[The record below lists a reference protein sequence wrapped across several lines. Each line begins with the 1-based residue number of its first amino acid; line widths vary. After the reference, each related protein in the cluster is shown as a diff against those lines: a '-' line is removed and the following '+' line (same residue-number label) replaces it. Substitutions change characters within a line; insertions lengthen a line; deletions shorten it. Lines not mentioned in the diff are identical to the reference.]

1 MAQPNFVKV
10 SFPLEVP
17 FPFEVPFFNKGMDK
31 FVMKH
36 LIRRF
41 VNQFG
46 MTYTSHILDQLKIL
60 GFQQATDAAI
70 SLGIDDLLTTPSKA
84 WLIQDAQ
91 QQGFAS
97 ERHHDYGNV
106 HAVEKLRQLIE
117 IWHATSEYLRR
128 EMNPNFRMTDPLN
141 PVHMMAFSGARG
153 STSQVHQLVGM
164 RGLMSDPQGKIV
176 DLPIQGNFREGLS
189 LTEYI
194 ISCYGAR
201 KGVVDTSIRTADA
214 GYLTRRLVEVVQHLV
229 VRKVDCGTI
238 QGLFVNLTQ
247 DRETIKN
254 KFVLQTLIGRV
265 LADDVYINGRCI
277 AARNQDIGIKLANQ
291 LYYFQIQPIY
301 IRTPF
306 TCKSISCICQLCYGR
321 NTTHSNLIELG
332 EAVGIIAGQSIGEP
346 GTQLT
351 LRTFHTGGVFTGD
364 IAEHVRA
371 PFTGKIEFNQNL
383 VYPTR
388 TRHGHPAYICHNSL
402 DVTID
407 NQYEVQNLT
416 IPPKSLLF
424 IQNNQLVES
433 EQVIAEVRAKR
444 FPFKEKVEKH
454 IYSGLTGEMHRS
466 IPMSNLI
473 LKTTHLWVL
482 SGGIY
487 ESVVVPFSSS
497 HSSSH
502 KDQDQVDIPELL
514 DKHKSL
520 SNYSV
525 DQVKYESVDSNCFEK
540 GQKNI
545 WNYSETDRAIPNKHQ
560 GSIYFTILSQNTN
573 TRVKKQ
579 KKELIV
585 PLWCDKQWGKRRIP
599 CPDLI
604 LRMPREGI
612 LYKNNIF
619 AFLNNP
625 HSEMIKYSNIIGG
638 YSIGKK
644 WNSLENKLDGGP
656 RSKKK
661 EIYASLISV
670 RTKKRKKKIIINMI
684 QISLLKYPFFNM
696 AKRENRA
703 SSQFL
708 FHNKL
713 DHTNSFFS
721 NDQSQLLNK
730 GTIRSLFNENKKD
743 ESFLILSPS
752 DFLRIV
758 LFNDLKCLNTV
769 KKSDANTK
777 RIALSGFLGHLHSIA
792 NRFSYSHFI
801 TYKKV
806 LLNERSISNNDS
818 NTFQVAKYYFMD
830 EKRGISKFY
839 SYRNILFNFFNLYF
853 SLSNFFEKT
862 FPVVSLGQF
871 LCESIRI
878 SEDKQIQRSGQIV
891 VVHEESFVIRS
902 AKPYLGTRG
911 ATLNSFYGKILY
923 EGDRLI
929 TILYERLKSDDIIQ
943 GLPKVEQLSEARS
956 NTSISKNRKKNFQ
969 KLNIHLAIFFGNF
982 WGSFNSVRITMEH
995 SQNHLVNEIQKV
1007 YRSQGVKISDKHI
1020 EIIVRQITSKVL
1032 VVDVEKSENK
1042 NLENGL
1048 GSVFLPGELVGLS
1061 RVQRMDRALEKRIN
1075 YRTILLGMTNA
1086 SLNTQSFLSEASFQE
1101 TARVLAKSALQGRI
1115 DWLKGLK
1122 ENVILG
1128 GMIPVGT
1135 GFNRLGKRSKM
1146 DSKTRNKNFF
1156 INKMKD
1162 FFFDHEYKVSVL
1174 SVKQKRKKVIKKLVK
1189 RKKKKS
1195 NKKEKIKTSSQKVIL
1210 YK

>member
-1 MAQPNFVKV
+1 MLISAPQPKMGRFYFIQNGDILFYSKWRY
-10 SFPLEVP
+10 FILMTQPKFKVP

-70 SLGIDDLLTTPSKA
+70 SLGIDDLLTTPAKL
-84 WLIQDAQ
+84 WLIQDVQ

-97 ERHHDYGNV
+97 ERQHDYGNV

-117 IWHATSEYLRR
+117 IWHATSEYLKR
-128 EMNPNFRMTDPLN
+128 EMNPNFKMTDPLN
-141 PVHMMAFSGARG
+141 PVHMMSFSGARG
-153 STSQVHQLVGM
+153 SLSQVHQLVGM
-164 RGLMSDPQGKIV
+164 RGLISDPQGKIV
-176 DLPIQGNFREGLS
+176 DLPIQGNLCEGLS

-238 QGLFVNLTQ
+238 QGLFVNLIQ
-247 DRETIKN
+247 DQETIKN
-254 KFVLQTLIGRV
+254 QFVLQTLIGRV

-277 AARNQDIGIKLANQ
+277 ATRNEDIGMKLANQ

-306 TCKSISCICQLCYGR
+306 TCKSISWICQLCYGR
-321 NTTHSNLIELG
+321 NTIHSNLIELG

-364 IAEHVRA
+364 IAEHIRA
-371 PFTGKIEFNQNL
+371 PFTGKMEFNENL
-383 VYPTR
+383 VSPTR

-407 NQYEVQNLT
+407 NQYEVKNLT
-416 IPPKSLLF
+416 IPPESLLF

-433 EQVIAEVRAKR
+433 EQVIAEIRAKKP
-444 FPFKEKVEKH
+444 PFKEKVKKY
-454 IYSGLTGEMHRS
+454 IYSGLTGEIHWN
-466 IPMSNLI
+466 IPIQSHLI
-473 LKTTHLWVL
+473 DKTTHLWVL

-487 ESVVVPFSSS
+487 ESAF
-497 HSSSH
+497 H

-514 DKHKSL
+514 LYKHKSL

-525 DQVKYESVDSNCFEK
+525 DQVKHESVDSNCFEK
-540 GQKNI
+540 GKKI
-545 WNYSETDRAIPNKHQ
+545 LNYLETDRTIPNKHQ
-560 GSIYFTILSQNTN
+560 DSIDCTILFENTN
-573 TRVKKQ
+573 NMRVKN
-579 KKELIV
+579 ELIV
-585 PLWCDKQWGKRRIP
+585 PLWCDKQWVKRRIP
-599 CPDLI
+599 CPYLI
-604 LRMPREGI
+604 LRIPREGI
-612 LYKNNIF
+612 LYKNDNIF
-619 AFLNNP
+619 AFFNDRFSMEKERNF
-625 HSEMIKYSNIIGG
+625 
-638 YSIGKK
+638 
-644 WNSLENKLDGGP
+644 LENQLDGKP
-656 RSKKK
+656 RLKVKKA
-661 EIYASLISV
+661 YASLISV
-670 RTKKRKKKIIINMI
+670 RTNTIIINMI

-696 AKRENRA
+696 A
-703 SSQFL
+703 SSPFL

-713 DHTNSFFS
+713 GHTNSFFS
-721 NDQSQLLNK
+721 NDQSQLLSK
-730 GTIRSLFNENKKD
+730 GTIRSVPNKNKK
-743 ESFLILSPS
+743 EKSFLILSPS
-752 DFLRIV
+752 DFLQIV

-769 KKSDANTK
+769 KKSDANK
-777 RIALSGFLGHLHSIA
+777 KIPLSGLLGHLHSIA
-792 NRFSYSHFI
+792 NRFPDSHLM

-806 LLNERSISNNDS
+806 LLNEHSISNYDS
-818 NTFQVAKYYFMD
+818 NTFQGAKCYFMD
-830 EKRGISKFY
+830 EKRGIYKFD
-839 SYRNILFNFFNLYF
+839 SCKNIIFNFFNLNLYF

-871 LCESIRI
+871 FCESIWI
-878 SEDKQIQRSGQIV
+878 SEDKQLQGSGQIV
-891 VVHEESFVIRS
+891 VVREESFIIRLS
-902 AKPYLGTRG
+902 KPYLGTRG
-911 ATLNSFYGKILY
+911 ATHNSYYGRILY
-923 EGDRLI
+923 EGDTLI
-929 TILYERLKSDDIIQ
+929 TMSYERLKSDDIIQ

-956 NTSISKNRKKNFQ
+956 NTLISKNRKKKF
-969 KLNIHLAIFFGNF
+969 KELNRHLAIFFGNF
-982 WGSFNSVRITMEH
+982 WGSFTSVRITMED
-995 SQNHLVNEIQKV
+995 SQNQLVNEIQKI
-1007 YRSQGVKISDKHI
+1007 YRSQGVQISDKHI

-1032 VVDVEKSENK
+1032 VVDVEKSENQ
-1042 NLENGL
+1042 NFENGL
-1048 GSVFLPGELVGLS
+1048 DSVFLPGELIGLS

-1128 GMIPVGT
+1128 RMIPVGT
-1135 GFNRLGKRSKM
+1135 GFNSLEKRSKM
-1146 DSKTRNKNFF
+1146 DPRMRNKSIF
-1156 INKMKD
+1156 INKVID
-1162 FFFDHEYKVSVL
+1162 FFFDYEYKVL
-1174 SVKQKRKKVIKKLVK
+1174 SQKQKKKVKKKLVK
-1189 RKKKKS
+1189 IKKKKS
-1195 NKKEKIKTSSQKVIL
+1195 KRAVKKSFLYNK
-1210 YK
+1210 

>member
-1 MAQPNFVKV
+1 MTQNFVK
-10 SFPLEVP
+10 FIHP
-17 FPFEVPFFNKGMDK
+17 FPFEVPFFNKGIDK

-141 PVHMMAFSGARG
+141 PVHMMSFSGARG

-238 QGLFVNLTQ
+238 QGLFVNLIQ

-265 LADDVYINGRCI
+265 LADDVYIHGRCI
-277 AARNQDIGIKLANQ
+277 ATRNEDIGITLANQ
-291 LYYFQIQPIY
+291 FYYFQIQPIY

-306 TCKSISCICQLCYGR
+306 TCKSISWICQLCYGR

-371 PFTGKIEFNQNL
+371 PFTGKIEFNENL

-416 IPPKSLLF
+416 IPPESLLF

-444 FPFKEKVEKH
+444 SPFKEKVKKH
-454 IYSGLTGEMHRS
+454 IYSDLTGEMHRS
-466 IPMSNLI
+466 IPMSNFI
-473 LKTTHLWVL
+473 LETTHLWVL

-487 ESVVVPFSSS
+487 ESVVVPFSS
-497 HSSSH
+497 
-502 KDQDQVDIPELL
+502 DQDQVDIPELLL

-525 DQVKYESVDSNCFEK
+525 DQVKHESVDSNCFEK
-540 GQKNI
+540 GKKI
-545 WNYSETDRAIPNKHQ
+545 LNYFETDRTIPNEHKD
-560 GSIYFTILSQNTN
+560 SIYSTILFENTN
-573 TRVKKQ
+573 MRVKKEKKSV
-579 KKELIV
+579 KKEKKSVKKEKKKLIV
-585 PLWCDKQWGKRRIP
+585 PLKKLIIPLWCDKQWGKRRIP

-604 LRMPREGI
+604 CRIPRGQGI
-612 LYKNNIF
+612 LLNKKHIF
-619 AFLNNP
+619 AFLNDP
-625 HSEMIKYSNIIGG
+625 RSKTIKYGNILGG
-638 YSIGKK
+638 YSIEKK
-644 WNSLENKLDGGP
+644 RNSLENQLDGGP
-656 RSKKK
+656 RFKIKKT
-661 EIYASLISV
+661 YASLISV
-670 RTKKRKKKIIINMI
+670 GTNEIIINMI

-696 AKRENRA
+696 AKRENIA
-703 SSQFL
+703 SSPFL

-713 DHTNSFFS
+713 GHTNSFFL
-721 NDQSQLLNK
+721 NDQSKLLSK
-730 GTIRSLFNENKKD
+730 GTIRSLPNENKKD
-743 ESFLILSPS
+743 ESFIILSPS
-752 DFLRIV
+752 DFLQIV
-758 LFNDLKCLNTV
+758 LFHDLKCLNTV
-769 KKSDANTK
+769 KKLDANRK
-777 RIALSGFLGHLHSIA
+777 IMELSGLLGHLHSIA
-792 NRFSYSHFI
+792 NRFPYSHFM

-806 LLNERSISNNDS
+806 LLTERSISNNDS
-818 NTFQVAKYYFMD
+818 NNFHLAKCYFMD
-830 EKRGISKFY
+830 EKRGIYQFDSC
-839 SYRNILFNFFNLYF
+839 RNIIFNFFNLNLYF
-853 SLSNFFEKT
+853 CLSNFFEKT

-871 LCESIRI
+871 FSESIWI
-878 SEDKQIQRSGQIV
+878 SEDKQLQGSGQIV
-891 VVHEESFVIRS
+891 VVHEESFVIRL

-911 ATLNSFYGKILY
+911 ATLNSHYGKILY
-923 EGDRLI
+923 EGDTLI
-929 TILYERLKSDDIIQ
+929 TLLYERLKSDDIIQ

-956 NTSISKNRKKNFQ
+956 NTSISKNRKKRFQ
-969 KLNIHLAIFFGNF
+969 KLNRYLAIFFGNF
-982 WGSFNSVRITMEH
+982 WGSFTSVRMTMED
-995 SQNHLVNEIQKV
+995 SQNQLVDEIQRV
-1007 YRSQGVKISDKHI
+1007 YRSQGVQINDKHI

-1032 VVDVEKSENK
+1032 VVDVDRSENK
-1042 NLENGL
+1042 NWENGL
-1048 GSVFLPGELVGLS
+1048 GSLFLPGELVGLS

-1101 TARVLAKSALQGRI
+1101 TAQVLAKSALQGRI

-1135 GFNRLGKRSKM
+1135 GFNRLGKRNKM
-1146 DSKTRNKNFF
+1146 NSRTRNKSLF
-1156 INKMKD
+1156 INKVED
-1162 FFFDHEYKVSVL
+1162 FFFEHQYQVSVL
-1174 SVKQKRKKVIKKLVK
+1174 SLKQKRKKILKKLVK
-1189 RKKKKS
+1189 IKKK
-1195 NKKEKIKTSSQKVIL
+1195 KIKTSKANC
-1210 YK
+1210 

>member
-1 MAQPNFVKV
+1 MIQPKFK
-10 SFPLEVP
+10 VP

-36 LIRRF
+36 LIKRF

-46 MTYTSHILDQLKIL
+46 MTYTSHVLDQLKIL

-70 SLGIDDLLTTPSKA
+70 SLGIDDLLTTPAKL
-84 WLIQDAQ
+84 WLIQDVQ
-91 QQGFAS
+91 QQGFVS

-117 IWHATSEYLRR
+117 IWHATSEYLKR
-128 EMNPNFRMTDPLN
+128 EMNPNFKMTDPLN
-141 PVHMMAFSGARG
+141 PVHMMSFSGARG
-153 STSQVHQLVGM
+153 SISQVHQLVGM

-176 DLPIQGNFREGLS
+176 DLPIQGNLREGLS

-238 QGLFVNLTQ
+238 QGLFVNLIQ
-247 DRETIKN
+247 DQETIKN
-254 KFVLQTLIGRV
+254 QFVLQTLIGRV
-265 LADDVYINGRCI
+265 LADDVYIKGRCI
-277 AARNQDIGIKLANQ
+277 ATRNEDIGIKLANQ
-291 LYYFQIQPIY
+291 FYYFQIQPIY

-306 TCKSISCICQLCYGR
+306 TCKSISWICQLCYGR

-364 IAEHVRA
+364 IAEHIRA
-371 PFTGKIEFNQNL
+371 PFTGKMEFNENF
-383 VYPTR
+383 VFPTR

-416 IPPKSLLF
+416 IPPESLLF

-433 EQVIAEVRAKR
+433 EQIIAEIRAKKP
-444 FPFKEKVEKH
+444 PFKEKVKKY
-454 IYSGLTGEMHRS
+454 IYSGLTGEMHWN
-466 IPMSNLI
+466 IPMLSNLI
-473 LKTTHLWVL
+473 EKTTHLWVL

-487 ESVVVPFSSS
+487 ESAF
-497 HSSSH
+497 H
-502 KDQDQVDIPELL
+502 KDQDQVDITELL
-514 DKHKSL
+514 LYKHKSL

-525 DQVKYESVDSNCFEK
+525 DQVKHESVDSNCFERGK
-540 GQKNI
+540 KI
-545 WNYSETDRAIPNKHQ
+545 FNYLETDRTIANEHQ
-560 GSIYFTILSQNTN
+560 DSIDCTILFENTN
-573 TRVKKQ
+573 NMRV

-585 PLWCDKQWGKRRIP
+585 PLWCDKQLGKRRIP
-599 CPDLI
+599 CPHLI
-604 LRMPREGI
+604 LRMPIESI
-612 LYKNNIF
+612 FYKNENNNIF
-619 AFLNNP
+619 AFLNDP
-625 HSEMIKYSNIIGG
+625 RSKMIKYGNILGG
-638 YSIGKK
+638 YSIEKER
-644 WNSLENKLDGGP
+644 NFLENQLDGRP
-656 RSKKK
+656 RLKIKKA
-661 EIYASLISV
+661 YVSLISV
-670 RTKKRKKKIIINMI
+670 RTNKIIINII
-684 QISLLKYPFFNM
+684 QISLLKYPSFNM
-696 AKRENRA
+696 A
-703 SSQFL
+703 SSPFL

-713 DHTNSFFS
+713 GHTNSFFS
-721 NDQSQLLNK
+721 NDQSKLLSK
-730 GTIRSLFNENKKD
+730 GTIRSVPNENKKD
-743 ESFLILSPS
+743 QSFIILSTS
-752 DFLRIV
+752 DFLQIV
-758 LFNDLKCLNTV
+758 LFNDSLKSLNTV
-769 KKSDANTK
+769 KKSDANK
-777 RIALSGFLGHLHSIA
+777 KMALSGFLGYLHSIS
-792 NRFSYSHFI
+792 NRFPYCRLM

-818 NTFQVAKYYFMD
+818 NTFQVAKCYFMD
-830 EKRGISKFY
+830 EKREIYKFD
-839 SYRNILFNFFNLYF
+839 SCRNILFNFNLYF

-871 LCESIRI
+871 FCKSIWI
-878 SEDKQIQRSGQIV
+878 FEDKQLQGSGQIV
-891 VVHEESFVIRS
+891 VVREGSFIIRL

-911 ATLNSFYGKILY
+911 ATHNSYYGKILY
-923 EGDRLI
+923 EGDTLI
-929 TILYERLKSDDIIQ
+929 TMSYDRLKSDDIIQ

-956 NTSISKNRKKNFQ
+956 NTLISKNRKKKF
-969 KLNIHLAIFFGNF
+969 KELNRHLARFFGNF
-982 WGSFNSVRITMEH
+982 WGSFTSVRITMEDN
-995 SQNHLVNEIQKV
+995 QNQLVNEIQKI
-1007 YRSQGVKISDKHI
+1007 YRSQGVQISDKHI

-1042 NLENGL
+1042 NFENGL
-1048 GSVFLPGELVGLS
+1048 NSLFLPGELIRLS
-1061 RVQRMDRALEKRIN
+1061 QAQRMDRALEKRIN

-1128 GMIPVGT
+1128 RMIPVGT
-1135 GFNRLGKRSKM
+1135 GFNRLKKRSKIDPRM
-1146 DSKTRNKNFF
+1146 SKKNIFL
-1156 INKMKD
+1156 IKVKD
-1162 FFFDHEYKVSVL
+1162 FFFKVL
-1174 SVKQKRKKVIKKLVK
+1174 LQKQKKKVLKKLVK
-1189 RKKKKS
+1189 IKKKS
-1195 NKKEKIKTSSQKVIL
+1195 KRVGVVKK
-1210 YK
+1210 

>member
-1 MAQPNFVKV
+1 MLIPAPQPKMGRFYFIQNGEILFYSKWRY
-10 SFPLEVP
+10 FILMTQPKFKVP

-70 SLGIDDLLTTPSKA
+70 SLGIDDLLTTPAKL
-84 WLIQDAQ
+84 WLIQDVQ

-117 IWHATSEYLRR
+117 IWHATSEYLKR
-128 EMNPNFRMTDPLN
+128 EMNPNFKMTDPLN
-141 PVHMMAFSGARG
+141 PVHMMSFSGARG
-153 STSQVHQLVGM
+153 SISQVHQLVGM

-176 DLPIQGNFREGLS
+176 DLPIQGNLREGLS

-238 QGLFVNLTQ
+238 QGLFVNLIQ
-247 DRETIKN
+247 DQETIKN
-254 KFVLQTLIGRV
+254 QFVLQTLIGRV
-265 LADDVYINGRCI
+265 LADDVYINERCI
-277 AARNQDIGIKLANQ
+277 ATRNEDIGIKLANQ

-306 TCKSISCICQLCYGR
+306 TCKSISWICQLCYGR

-364 IAEHVRA
+364 IAEHIRA
-371 PFTGKIEFNQNL
+371 PFTGKMEFNENL
-383 VYPTR
+383 VSPTR

-407 NQYEVQNLT
+407 NQYEVKNLT
-416 IPPKSLLF
+416 IPPESLLF

-433 EQVIAEVRAKR
+433 EQVIAEIRAKKP
-444 FPFKEKVEKH
+444 PFKEKVKKY
-454 IYSGLTGEMHRS
+454 IYSGLTGEMHWN
-466 IPMSNLI
+466 IPIQSHLI
-473 LKTTHLWVL
+473 EKTTHLWVL

-487 ESVVVPFSSS
+487 ESAFQ
-497 HSSSH
+497 

-514 DKHKSL
+514 LHKHKSL

-525 DQVKYESVDSNCFEK
+525 DQVKHESVDSNCFEK
-540 GQKNI
+540 GKKI
-545 WNYSETDRAIPNKHQ
+545 LNYLETDRTIPNKHQ
-560 GSIYFTILSQNTN
+560 DSIDCTIENTN
-573 TRVKKQ
+573 NV
-579 KKELIV
+579 
-585 PLWCDKQWGKRRIP
+585 
-599 CPDLI
+599 
-604 LRMPREGI
+604 
-612 LYKNNIF
+612 
-619 AFLNNP
+619 
-625 HSEMIKYSNIIGG
+625 
-638 YSIGKK
+638 
-644 WNSLENKLDGGP
+644 
-656 RSKKK
+656 
-661 EIYASLISV
+661 
-670 RTKKRKKKIIINMI
+670 
-684 QISLLKYPFFNM
+684 
-696 AKRENRA
+696 
-703 SSQFL
+703 

-713 DHTNSFFS
+713 GNTNSFFS
-721 NDQSQLLNK
+721 NDQSQLLSK
-730 GTIRSLFNENKKD
+730 GTIRSVPNENKK
-743 ESFLILSPS
+743 EKSFIILSPS
-752 DFLRIV
+752 DFLQIV

-769 KKSDANTK
+769 KKSDANK
-777 RIALSGFLGHLHSIA
+777 KIALSGLLGHLHSIA
-792 NRFSYSHFI
+792 NHFPYSHLM

-806 LLNERSISNNDS
+806 LLNERSISNYDS
-818 NTFQVAKYYFMD
+818 NTFQVAKCYFMD
-830 EKRGISKFY
+830 EKRGIYKFD
-839 SYRNILFNFFNLYF
+839 SCRNIIFNFFNLNLYF

-871 LCESIRI
+871 FCESIWI
-878 SEDKQIQRSGQIV
+878 SENKQLQGSGQIV
-891 VVHEESFVIRS
+891 VVREESFIIRL

-911 ATLNSFYGKILY
+911 ATHNSYYGKILY
-923 EGDRLI
+923 EGDTLI
-929 TILYERLKSDDIIQ
+929 TMSYERLKSDDIIQ

-956 NTSISKNRKKNFQ
+956 NTLISKNRKKKF
-969 KLNIHLAIFFGNF
+969 KELNRHLAIFFGNF
-982 WGSFNSVRITMEH
+982 WGSFTSVRITMED
-995 SQNHLVNEIQKV
+995 SQNQLVNEIQKI
-1007 YRSQGVKISDKHI
+1007 YRSQGVQISDKHI

-1032 VVDVEKSENK
+1032 VVDVEKSENQ
-1042 NLENGL
+1042 NFENGL
-1048 GSVFLPGELVGLS
+1048 DTVFLPGELIGLS

-1128 GMIPVGT
+1128 RMIPVGT
-1135 GFNRLGKRSKM
+1135 GFNPSEKRSKM
-1146 DSKTRNKNFF
+1146 DPRMRNKSIF
-1156 INKMKD
+1156 INKVID
-1162 FFFDHEYKVSVL
+1162 FFFDYEYQVL
-1174 SVKQKRKKVIKKLVK
+1174 LQKQKKKVLKKLVK

-1195 NKKEKIKTSSQKVIL
+1195 KRAVKK
-1210 YK
+1210 

>member
-1 MAQPNFVKV
+1 MIQPKFK
-10 SFPLEVP
+10 VP

-36 LIRRF
+36 LIKRF

-46 MTYTSHILDQLKIL
+46 MTYTSHVLDQLKIL

-70 SLGIDDLLTTPSKA
+70 SLGIDDLLTTPAKL
-84 WLIQDAQ
+84 WLIQDVQ

-117 IWHATSEYLRR
+117 IWHATSEYLKR
-128 EMNPNFRMTDPLN
+128 EMNPNFKMTDPLN
-141 PVHMMAFSGARG
+141 PVHMMSFSGARG
-153 STSQVHQLVGM
+153 SISQVHQLVGM

-176 DLPIQGNFREGLS
+176 DLPIQGNLREGLS

-238 QGLFVNLTQ
+238 QGLFVNLIQ
-247 DRETIKN
+247 DQETIKN
-254 KFVLQTLIGRV
+254 QFVLQTLIGRV
-265 LADDVYINGRCI
+265 LADDVYIKGRCI
-277 AARNQDIGIKLANQ
+277 ATRNEDIGIKLANQ
-291 LYYFQIQPIY
+291 FYYFQIQPIY

-364 IAEHVRA
+364 IAEHIRA
-371 PFTGKIEFNQNL
+371 PFTGKMEFNENF
-383 VYPTR
+383 VFPTR

-416 IPPKSLLF
+416 IPPESLLF

-433 EQVIAEVRAKR
+433 EQIIAEIRAKKP
-444 FPFKEKVEKH
+444 PFKEKVKKS
-454 IYSGLTGEMHRS
+454 IYSGLTGEMHWN
-466 IPMSNLI
+466 IPMPSNLI
-473 LKTTHLWVL
+473 EKTTHLWVL

-487 ESVVVPFSSS
+487 ESAF
-497 HSSSH
+497 H
-502 KDQDQVDIPELL
+502 KDQDQVDITELL
-514 DKHKSL
+514 LYKHKSL

-525 DQVKYESVDSNCFEK
+525 DQVKHESVDSNCFERGK
-540 GQKNI
+540 KI
-545 WNYSETDRAIPNKHQ
+545 FNYLETDRTIANEHQ
-560 GSIYFTILSQNTN
+560 DSIDCTILFENTN
-573 TRVKKQ
+573 NMRVKN
-579 KKELIV
+579 ELIG
-585 PLWCDKQWGKRRIP
+585 PLWCDKQLGKRRIP
-599 CPDLI
+599 YPHLI
-604 LRMPREGI
+604 LRMPIESI
-612 LYKNNIF
+612 FYKNEHIFYKNENNNIF
-619 AFLNNP
+619 AFLNDP
-625 HSEMIKYSNIIGG
+625 RSKMIKYGNILGG
-638 YSIGKK
+638 YSIEKER
-644 WNSLENKLDGGP
+644 NFLENQLDERP
-656 RSKKK
+656 RFKRKKA
-661 EIYASLISV
+661 YASLISV
-670 RTKKRKKKIIINMI
+670 RTNKIIINMI
-684 QISLLKYPFFNM
+684 QISLLKYPFLNM
-696 AKRENRA
+696 A
-703 SSQFL
+703 SSPFL

-713 DHTNSFFS
+713 DHTNSFVS
-721 NDQSQLLNK
+721 NDQSKLLSK
-730 GTIRSLFNENKKD
+730 GTIRSVPNENKK
-743 ESFLILSPS
+743 EKSFIILSTS
-752 DFLRIV
+752 DFLQIV
-758 LFNDLKCLNTV
+758 LFNDLKSLNTV
-769 KKSDANTK
+769 KKSDANK
-777 RIALSGFLGHLHSIA
+777 KIALSGLLGYLHSIA
-792 NRFSYSHFI
+792 SRFPYCRLM

-818 NTFQVAKYYFMD
+818 NTFQVAKCYFMD
-830 EKRGISKFY
+830 EKREIYKFD
-839 SYRNILFNFFNLYF
+839 SCRNILFNFNLYF

-871 LCESIRI
+871 FCKSIWI
-878 SEDKQIQRSGQIV
+878 FEDKQLQGSGQIV
-891 VVHEESFVIRS
+891 VVREESFIIRL

-911 ATLNSFYGKILY
+911 ATHNSYYGKILY
-923 EGDRLI
+923 EGDTLM
-929 TILYERLKSDDIIQ
+929 TMSYERLKSDDIIQ

-956 NTSISKNRKKNFQ
+956 NTLISKNRKKKF
-969 KLNIHLAIFFGNF
+969 KELNRHLARFFGNF
-982 WGSFNSVRITMEH
+982 WGSFTSVRITMED
-995 SQNHLVNEIQKV
+995 SQNQLVNEIQKI
-1007 YRSQGVKISDKHI
+1007 YRSQGVQISDKHI

-1042 NLENGL
+1042 NFENGL
-1048 GSVFLPGELVGLS
+1048 NSLFLPGELIGLS
-1061 RVQRMDRALEKRIN
+1061 QAQRMDRALEKRIN
-1075 YRTILLGMTNA
+1075 YRTILLGMTKA

-1128 GMIPVGT
+1128 RMIPVGT
-1135 GFNRLGKRSKM
+1135 GFNPLKKRSKIDPKM
-1146 DSKTRNKNFF
+1146 SNKSIFR
-1156 INKMKD
+1156 IKVKD
-1162 FFFDHEYKVSVL
+1162 FFLKFL
-1174 SVKQKRKKVIKKLVK
+1174 LQKQKKKVLKKLVK
-1189 RKKKKS
+1189 IKKKS
-1195 NKKEKIKTSSQKVIL
+1195 KRVKKEI
-1210 YK
+1210 

>member
-1 MAQPNFVKV
+1 MTQPKIK
-10 SFPLEVP
+10 VP
-17 FPFEVPFFNKGMDK
+17 FPFELPFFNKEMDK

-46 MTYTSHILDQLKIL
+46 MTYTSHVLDQLKIL

-70 SLGIDDLLTTPSKA
+70 SLGIDDLLTTPAKL
-84 WLIQDAQ
+84 WLIQDVQ

-117 IWHATSEYLRR
+117 IWHATSEYLKR
-128 EMNPNFRMTDPLN
+128 EMNPNFKITDPLN
-141 PVHMMAFSGARG
+141 PVHMMSFSGARG
-153 STSQVHQLVGM
+153 SISQVHQLVGM

-176 DLPIQGNFREGLS
+176 DLPIQGNLREGLS

-238 QGLFVNLTQ
+238 QGLFVNLIQ
-247 DRETIKN
+247 DQETIKN
-254 KFVLQTLIGRV
+254 QFVLQTLIGRV
-265 LADDVYINGRCI
+265 LADDVYIKGRCI
-277 AARNQDIGIKLANQ
+277 ATRNEDIGIKLANQ

-364 IAEHVRA
+364 IAEHIRA
-371 PFTGKIEFNQNL
+371 PFTGRMEFNENL
-383 VYPTR
+383 VFPTR

-416 IPPKSLLF
+416 IPPESLLF

-433 EQVIAEVRAKR
+433 EQIIAEIRAKKP
-444 FPFKEKVEKH
+444 PFKEKVKKS
-454 IYSGLTGEMHRS
+454 IYSGLTGEMHWN
-466 IPMSNLI
+466 IPMPSNFI
-473 LKTTHLWVL
+473 DKTTHLWVL

-487 ESVVVPFSSS
+487 KSAF
-497 HSSSH
+497 H
-502 KDQDQVDIPELL
+502 KDQDKVDITELL
-514 DKHKSL
+514 LHKHKSL

-525 DQVKYESVDSNCFEK
+525 DQVKYESVDSKCFERGEK
-540 GQKNI
+540 I
-545 WNYSETDRAIPNKHQ
+545 LNYLETDGTIANEHQ
-560 GSIYFTILSQNTN
+560 DSIDCTILVENTN
-573 TRVKKQ
+573 NMRVKN
-579 KKELIV
+579 ELIV

-604 LRMPREGI
+604 LRMPREDI
-612 LYKNNIF
+612 FYQNKKNNIF
-619 AFLNNP
+619 AFLNDP
-625 HSEMIKYSNIIGG
+625 RSKTIKYGNILGG
-638 YSIGKK
+638 YSIEKERNFFESQLDRRLRFKRKK
-644 WNSLENKLDGGP
+644 A
-656 RSKKK
+656 
-661 EIYASLISV
+661 YASLISV
-670 RTKKRKKKIIINMI
+670 RINKIIINMI

-696 AKRENRA
+696 A
-703 SSQFL
+703 SSPFL

-713 DHTNSFFS
+713 GHTNPFFS
-721 NDQSQLLNK
+721 NDQSKLLSK
-730 GTIRSLFNENKKD
+730 GTIRSVPNENKKD
-743 ESFLILSPS
+743 QSFMILSTS
-752 DFLRIV
+752 DFLQIV

-769 KKSDANTK
+769 KKSDANK
-777 RIALSGFLGHLHSIA
+777 KIALSGLLGYLHSIA
-792 NRFSYSHFI
+792 NRFPYCRLMTS
-801 TYKKV
+801 KKV

-818 NTFQVAKYYFMD
+818 NTFQVAKCYFMD
-830 EKRGISKFY
+830 EKKEIYKFD
-839 SYRNILFNFFNLYF
+839 SCRNIIFNFFNLNLYF
-853 SLSNFFEKT
+853 SLSNFFA

-871 LCESIRI
+871 FCESIWI
-878 SEDKQIQRSGQIV
+878 FEDKQLQGSGQIV
-891 VVHEESFVIRS
+891 VVREESFIIRL

-911 ATLNSFYGKILY
+911 ATHNNYYGKILY
-923 EGDRLI
+923 EGDTLM
-929 TILYERLKSDDIIQ
+929 TMSYERLKSDDIIQ

-956 NTSISKNRKKNFQ
+956 NTLISKNRKKKFQ
-969 KLNIHLAIFFGNF
+969 ELNRHLARFFGNF
-982 WGSFNSVRITMEH
+982 WGSFTSVRITMED
-995 SQNHLVNEIQKV
+995 SQNQLVNEIQKI
-1007 YRSQGVKISDKHI
+1007 YRSQGVQISDKHI

-1042 NLENGL
+1042 NFENGL
-1048 GSVFLPGELVGLS
+1048 NSVFLPGELIGLS

-1101 TARVLAKSALQGRI
+1101 TARVLAKSSLQGRI

-1128 GMIPVGT
+1128 RMIPVGT
-1135 GFNRLGKRSKM
+1135 GFNRLEKRSKM
-1146 DSKTRNKNFF
+1146 ERIQSIF
-1156 INKMKD
+1156 IKLVKD
-1162 FFFDHEYKVSVL
+1162 FFFDDQYKVL
-1174 SVKQKRKKVIKKLVK
+1174 SQKQKKSSKKT
-1189 RKKKKS
+1189 S
-1195 NKKEKIKTSSQKVIL
+1195 QNKEKIKTSSQKKVIF
-1210 YK
+1210 Y

>member
-1 MAQPNFVKV
+1 MIQPKFK
-10 SFPLEVP
+10 VP

-36 LIRRF
+36 LIKRF

-46 MTYTSHILDQLKIL
+46 MTYTSHVLDQLKIL

-70 SLGIDDLLTTPSKA
+70 SLGIDDLLTTPAKL
-84 WLIQDAQ
+84 WLIQDVQ

-117 IWHATSEYLRR
+117 IWHATSEYLKR
-128 EMNPNFRMTDPLN
+128 EMNPNFKMTDPLN
-141 PVHMMAFSGARG
+141 PVHMMSFSGARG
-153 STSQVHQLVGM
+153 SISQVHQLVGM

-176 DLPIQGNFREGLS
+176 DLPIQGNLREGLS

-238 QGLFVNLTQ
+238 QGLFVNLIQ
-247 DRETIKN
+247 DQETIKN
-254 KFVLQTLIGRV
+254 QFVLQTLIGRV
-265 LADDVYINGRCI
+265 LADDVYIKGRCI
-277 AARNQDIGIKLANQ
+277 ATRNEDIGIKLANQ
-291 LYYFQIQPIY
+291 FYYFQIQPIY

-364 IAEHVRA
+364 IAEHIRA
-371 PFTGKIEFNQNL
+371 PFTGKMEFNENL
-383 VYPTR
+383 VFPTR

-416 IPPKSLLF
+416 IPPESLLF

-433 EQVIAEVRAKR
+433 EQIIAEIRAKKP
-444 FPFKEKVEKH
+444 PFKEKVKKS
-454 IYSGLTGEMHRS
+454 IYSGLTGEMHWN
-466 IPMSNLI
+466 IPMPSNLI
-473 LKTTHLWVL
+473 EKTTHLWVL

-487 ESVVVPFSSS
+487 ESAF
-497 HSSSH
+497 H
-502 KDQDQVDIPELL
+502 KDQDQVDITELL
-514 DKHKSL
+514 LYKHKSL

-525 DQVKYESVDSNCFEK
+525 DQVKHESVDSNCFERGK
-540 GQKNI
+540 KI
-545 WNYSETDRAIPNKHQ
+545 FNYLETDRTIANEHQ
-560 GSIYFTILSQNTN
+560 DSIDCTILFENTN
-573 TRVKKQ
+573 NMRVKN
-579 KKELIV
+579 ELIG
-585 PLWCDKQWGKRRIP
+585 PLWCDKQLGKRRIP
-599 CPDLI
+599 YPHLI
-604 LRMPREGI
+604 LRMPIESIFYKNEHI
-612 LYKNNIF
+612 LYKNENNNIF
-619 AFLNNP
+619 AFLNDP
-625 HSEMIKYSNIIGG
+625 RSKMIKYGNILGG
-638 YSIGKK
+638 YSIEKER
-644 WNSLENKLDGGP
+644 NFLENQLDGRP
-656 RSKKK
+656 RFKRKKA
-661 EIYASLISV
+661 YASLISV
-670 RTKKRKKKIIINMI
+670 RTNKIIINMI

-696 AKRENRA
+696 A
-703 SSQFL
+703 SSPFL

-713 DHTNSFFS
+713 GHTNSFVS
-721 NDQSQLLNK
+721 NDQSKLLSK
-730 GTIRSLFNENKKD
+730 GTIRSVPNENKK
-743 ESFLILSPS
+743 EKSFIILSTS
-752 DFLRIV
+752 DFLQIV
-758 LFNDLKCLNTV
+758 LFNDLKSLNTV
-769 KKSDANTK
+769 KKSDANK
-777 RIALSGFLGHLHSIA
+777 KIALSGLLGYLHSIA
-792 NRFSYSHFI
+792 SRFPYCRLM

-818 NTFQVAKYYFMD
+818 NTFQVAKCYFMD
-830 EKRGISKFY
+830 EKREIYKFD
-839 SYRNILFNFFNLYF
+839 SCRNILFNFNLYF

-871 LCESIRI
+871 FCKSIWI
-878 SEDKQIQRSGQIV
+878 FEDKQLQGSGQIV
-891 VVHEESFVIRS
+891 VVREESFIIRL

-911 ATLNSFYGKILY
+911 ATHNSYYGKILY
-923 EGDRLI
+923 EGDTLM
-929 TILYERLKSDDIIQ
+929 TMSYERLKSDDIIQ

-956 NTSISKNRKKNFQ
+956 NTLISKNRKKKF
-969 KLNIHLAIFFGNF
+969 KELNRHLARFFGNF
-982 WGSFNSVRITMEH
+982 WGSFTSVRITMED
-995 SQNHLVNEIQKV
+995 SQNQLVNEIQKI
-1007 YRSQGVKISDKHI
+1007 YRSQGVQISDKHI

-1042 NLENGL
+1042 NFENGL
-1048 GSVFLPGELVGLS
+1048 NSLFLPGELIGLS
-1061 RVQRMDRALEKRIN
+1061 QAQRMDRALEKRIN
-1075 YRTILLGMTNA
+1075 YRTILLGMTKA

-1128 GMIPVGT
+1128 RMIPVGT
-1135 GFNRLGKRSKM
+1135 GFNPLKKRSKIDPKM
-1146 DSKTRNKNFF
+1146 SKKSIFRIKV
-1156 INKMKD
+1156 KD
-1162 FFFDHEYKVSVL
+1162 FFLKFL
-1174 SVKQKRKKVIKKLVK
+1174 LQKQKKKVLKKLVK
-1189 RKKKKS
+1189 IKKKS
-1195 NKKEKIKTSSQKVIL
+1195 KRVKKEI
-1210 YK
+1210 

>member
-1 MAQPNFVKV
+1 MEIFLMIQPKIK
-10 SFPLEVP
+10 VP
-17 FPFEVPFFNKGMDK
+17 FPFELPFFNKGIDK

-46 MTYTSHILDQLKIL
+46 MTYTSHVLDQLKIL

-70 SLGIDDLLTTPSKA
+70 SLGIDDLLTTPAKL
-84 WLIQDAQ
+84 WLIQDVQ

-117 IWHATSEYLRR
+117 IWHATSEYLKR
-128 EMNPNFRMTDPLN
+128 EMNPNFKMTDPLN
-141 PVHMMAFSGARG
+141 PVHMMSFSGARG
-153 STSQVHQLVGM
+153 NISQVHQLVGM

-176 DLPIQGNFREGLS
+176 DLPIQGNLREGLS

-229 VRKVDCGTI
+229 VRKVDCGTF
-238 QGLFVNLTQ
+238 QGLFVNLIQ
-247 DRETIKN
+247 DQETIKN
-254 KFVLQTLIGRV
+254 QFVLQTLIGRV
-265 LADDVYINGRCI
+265 LADDVYIKGRCI
-277 AARNQDIGIKLANQ
+277 ATRNEDIGIKLANQ
-291 LYYFQIQPIY
+291 FYYFQIQPIY

-364 IAEHVRA
+364 IAEHIRA
-371 PFTGKIEFNQNL
+371 PFTGKMEFNENL
-383 VYPTR
+383 VFPTR

-416 IPPKSLLF
+416 IPPESLLF

-433 EQVIAEVRAKR
+433 EQIIAEIRAKKP
-444 FPFKEKVEKH
+444 PFKEKVKKY
-454 IYSGLTGEMHRS
+454 IYSGLTGEMHWN
-466 IPMSNLI
+466 IPMLSNLI
-473 LKTTHLWVL
+473 EKTTHLWVL

-487 ESVVVPFSSS
+487 ESAF
-497 HSSSH
+497 H
-502 KDQDQVDIPELL
+502 KDQDQVDITELL
-514 DKHKSL
+514 LHKHKSL

-525 DQVKYESVDSNCFEK
+525 DQHESVDSNCFERGK
-540 GQKNI
+540 KI
-545 WNYSETDRAIPNKHQ
+545 FNYLETDRTIANEHQ
-560 GSIYFTILSQNTN
+560 DSIDCTILLENTN
-573 TRVKKQ
+573 NMREKN
-579 KKELIV
+579 ELMV

-604 LRMPREGI
+604 LRMPREDI
-612 LYKNNIF
+612 LYKNEKNNIF
-619 AFLNNP
+619 AFLNDP
-625 HSEMIKYSNIIGG
+625 RSKTIKYGNILGG
-638 YSIGKK
+638 YSIEKER
-644 WNSLENKLDGGP
+644 NFFENQLDGRP
-656 RSKKK
+656 RLKKK
-661 EIYASLISV
+661 KAYASLISV
-670 RTKKRKKKIIINMI
+670 RTNKIIINMI

-696 AKRENRA
+696 A
-703 SSQFL
+703 SSPFL

-713 DHTNSFFS
+713 GHTNSSFS
-721 NDQSQLLNK
+721 NDQSKLLSK
-730 GTIRSLFNENKKD
+730 GTIRSVPNENKKD
-743 ESFLILSPS
+743 QSFMVLSTS
-752 DFLRIV
+752 DFLQIV

-769 KKSDANTK
+769 KKSDANK
-777 RIALSGFLGHLHSIA
+777 KIALSGFLGYLHSIA
-792 NRFSYSHFI
+792 NRFPYCRLM

-818 NTFQVAKYYFMD
+818 NTFQVAKCYFMD
-830 EKRGISKFY
+830 EKREIYKFD
-839 SYRNILFNFFNLYF
+839 SCRNIIFNFFNLNLYF
-853 SLSNFFEKT
+853 SLSNFFA

-871 LCESIRI
+871 FCESIWI
-878 SEDKQIQRSGQIV
+878 FEDKQLQGSGQIV
-891 VVHEESFVIRS
+891 VVREESFIIRS

-911 ATLNSFYGKILY
+911 ATHNSYYGKILY
-923 EGDRLI
+923 EGDTLI
-929 TILYERLKSDDIIQ
+929 TMSYERLKSDDIIQ

-956 NTSISKNRKKNFQ
+956 NTLISKNRKNNFQ
-969 KLNIHLAIFFGNF
+969 ELNRHLAIFFGNC
-982 WGSFNSVRITMEH
+982 WGSFASVRITMED
-995 SQNHLVNEIQKV
+995 SQNQLVNEIQKI
-1007 YRSQGVKISDKHI
+1007 YRSQGVQISDKHI

-1032 VVDVEKSENK
+1032 VVDVEKSENQ
-1042 NLENGL
+1042 NFENGL
-1048 GSVFLPGELVGLS
+1048 NSVFLPGELIGLS

-1128 GMIPVGT
+1128 RMIPVGT
-1135 GFNRLGKRSKM
+1135 GFNPLEKRSKIDLRM
-1146 DSKTRNKNFF
+1146 RIQKIFF
-1156 INKMKD
+1156 NILKD
-1162 FFFDHEYKVSVL
+1162 FFFDDQYTVL
-1174 SVKQKRKKVIKKLVK
+1174 LQKQKKKVLKKLVK
-1189 RKKKKS
+1189 IKKKS
-1195 NKKEKIKTSSQKVIL
+1195 KRVVKKK
-1210 YK
+1210 

>member
-1 MAQPNFVKV
+1 MIQPKFK
-10 SFPLEVP
+10 VP

-36 LIRRF
+36 LIKRF

-46 MTYTSHILDQLKIL
+46 MTYTSHVLDQLKIL

-70 SLGIDDLLTTPSKA
+70 SLGIDDLLTTPAKL
-84 WLIQDAQ
+84 WLIQDVQ
-91 QQGFAS
+91 QQGFVS

-117 IWHATSEYLRR
+117 IWHATSEYLKR
-128 EMNPNFRMTDPLN
+128 EMNPNFKMTDPLN
-141 PVHMMAFSGARG
+141 PVHMMSFSGARG
-153 STSQVHQLVGM
+153 SISQVHQLVGM

-176 DLPIQGNFREGLS
+176 DLPIQGNLREGLS

-238 QGLFVNLTQ
+238 QGLFVNLIQ
-247 DRETIKN
+247 DQETIKN
-254 KFVLQTLIGRV
+254 QFVLQTLIGRV
-265 LADDVYINGRCI
+265 LADDVYIKGRCI
-277 AARNQDIGIKLANQ
+277 ATCNEDIGIKLANQ
-291 LYYFQIQPIY
+291 FYYFQIQPIY

-306 TCKSISCICQLCYGR
+306 TCKSISWICQLCYGR

-364 IAEHVRA
+364 IAEHIRA
-371 PFTGKIEFNQNL
+371 PFTGKMEFNENF
-383 VYPTR
+383 VFPTR

-416 IPPKSLLF
+416 IPPESLLF

-433 EQVIAEVRAKR
+433 EQIIAEIRAKKP
-444 FPFKEKVEKH
+444 PFKEKVKKY
-454 IYSGLTGEMHRS
+454 IYSGLTGEMHWN
-466 IPMSNLI
+466 IPMLSNLI
-473 LKTTHLWVL
+473 EKTTHLWVL

-487 ESVVVPFSSS
+487 ESAF
-497 HSSSH
+497 H
-502 KDQDQVDIPELL
+502 KDQDQVDITELL
-514 DKHKSL
+514 LYKHKSL

-525 DQVKYESVDSNCFEK
+525 DQVKHESVDSNCFERGK
-540 GQKNI
+540 KI
-545 WNYSETDRAIPNKHQ
+545 FNYLETDRTIANEHQ
-560 GSIYFTILSQNTN
+560 DSIDCTILFENTN
-573 TRVKKQ
+573 NMRV

-585 PLWCDKQWGKRRIP
+585 PLWCDKQLGKRRIP
-599 CPDLI
+599 CPHLI
-604 LRMPREGI
+604 LRMPIESI
-612 LYKNNIF
+612 FYKNENNNIF
-619 AFLNNP
+619 AFLNDP
-625 HSEMIKYSNIIGG
+625 RSKMIKYGNILGG
-638 YSIGKK
+638 YSIEKER
-644 WNSLENKLDGGP
+644 NFLENQLDGRP
-656 RSKKK
+656 RLKIKKA
-661 EIYASLISV
+661 YVSLISV
-670 RTKKRKKKIIINMI
+670 RTNKIIINII
-684 QISLLKYPFFNM
+684 QISLLKYPSFNM
-696 AKRENRA
+696 A
-703 SSQFL
+703 SSPFL

-713 DHTNSFFS
+713 GHTNSFFS
-721 NDQSQLLNK
+721 NDQSKLLSK
-730 GTIRSLFNENKKD
+730 GTIRSVPNENKKD
-743 ESFLILSPS
+743 QSFIILSTS
-752 DFLRIV
+752 DFLQIV
-758 LFNDLKCLNTV
+758 LFNDSLKSLNTV
-769 KKSDANTK
+769 KKSDANK
-777 RIALSGFLGHLHSIA
+777 KMALSGFLGYLHSIS
-792 NRFSYSHFI
+792 NRFPYCRLM

-818 NTFQVAKYYFMD
+818 NTFQVAKCYFMD
-830 EKRGISKFY
+830 EKREIYKFD
-839 SYRNILFNFFNLYF
+839 SCRNILFNFNLYF

-871 LCESIRI
+871 FCKSIWI
-878 SEDKQIQRSGQIV
+878 FEDKQLQGSGQIV
-891 VVHEESFVIRS
+891 VVREGSFIIRL

-911 ATLNSFYGKILY
+911 ATHNSYYGKILY
-923 EGDRLI
+923 EGDTLI
-929 TILYERLKSDDIIQ
+929 TMSYDRLKSDDIIQ

-956 NTSISKNRKKNFQ
+956 NTLISKNRKKKF
-969 KLNIHLAIFFGNF
+969 KELNRHLARFFGNF
-982 WGSFNSVRITMEH
+982 WGSFTSVRITMEDN
-995 SQNHLVNEIQKV
+995 QNQLVNEIQKI
-1007 YRSQGVKISDKHI
+1007 YRSQGVQISDKHI

-1042 NLENGL
+1042 NFENGL
-1048 GSVFLPGELVGLS
+1048 NSLFLPGELIRLS
-1061 RVQRMDRALEKRIN
+1061 QAQRMDRALEKRIN

-1128 GMIPVGT
+1128 RMIPVGT
-1135 GFNRLGKRSKM
+1135 GFNRLKKRSKIDPRM
-1146 DSKTRNKNFF
+1146 SKKNIFL
-1156 INKMKD
+1156 IKVKD
-1162 FFFDHEYKVSVL
+1162 FFFKVL
-1174 SVKQKRKKVIKKLVK
+1174 LQKQKKKVLKKLVK
-1189 RKKKKS
+1189 IKKKS
-1195 NKKEKIKTSSQKVIL
+1195 KRVGVVKK
-1210 YK
+1210 

>member
-1 MAQPNFVKV
+1 MIQPKFK
-10 SFPLEVP
+10 VP

-36 LIRRF
+36 LIKRF

-46 MTYTSHILDQLKIL
+46 MTYTSHVLDQLKIL

-70 SLGIDDLLTTPSKA
+70 SLGIDDLLTTPAKL
-84 WLIQDAQ
+84 WLIQDVQ

-117 IWHATSEYLRR
+117 IWHATSEYLKR
-128 EMNPNFRMTDPLN
+128 EMNTNFKMTDPLN
-141 PVHMMAFSGARG
+141 PVHMMSFSGARG
-153 STSQVHQLVGM
+153 SISQVHQLVGM

-176 DLPIQGNFREGLS
+176 DLPIQGNLREGLS

-238 QGLFVNLTQ
+238 QGLFVNLIQ
-247 DRETIKN
+247 DQETIKN
-254 KFVLQTLIGRV
+254 QFVLQTLIGRV
-265 LADDVYINGRCI
+265 LADDVYIKGRCI
-277 AARNQDIGIKLANQ
+277 ATRNEDIGIKLANQ
-291 LYYFQIQPIY
+291 FYYFQIQPIY

-364 IAEHVRA
+364 IAEHIRA
-371 PFTGKIEFNQNL
+371 PFTGKMEFNENF
-383 VYPTR
+383 VFPTR

-416 IPPKSLLF
+416 IPPESLLF

-433 EQVIAEVRAKR
+433 EQIIAEIRAKKP
-444 FPFKEKVEKH
+444 PFKEKVKKY
-454 IYSGLTGEMHRS
+454 IYSGLTGEMHWN
-466 IPMSNLI
+466 IPMLSNLI
-473 LKTTHLWVL
+473 EKTTHLWVL

-487 ESVVVPFSSS
+487 ESAF
-497 HSSSH
+497 H
-502 KDQDQVDIPELL
+502 KDQDQVDITELL
-514 DKHKSL
+514 LYKHKSL

-525 DQVKYESVDSNCFEK
+525 DQVKHESVDSNCFEK
-540 GQKNI
+540 GEKI
-545 WNYSETDRAIPNKHQ
+545 FNYLETDRTIANEHQ
-560 GSIYFTILSQNTN
+560 DSIDCTILFENTN
-573 TRVKKQ
+573 NMRVKN
-579 KKELIV
+579 ELIV
-585 PLWCDKQWGKRRIP
+585 PLWCDKQLGKRRIS
-599 CPDLI
+599 CPHLI
-604 LRMPREGI
+604 LRMPIEYI
-612 LYKNNIF
+612 FYKNKNNNIF
-619 AFLNNP
+619 AFLNDP
-625 HSEMIKYSNIIGG
+625 RSKMIKYGNILGG
-638 YSIGKK
+638 YSIEKER
-644 WNSLENKLDGGP
+644 NFLENQLDGRP
-656 RSKKK
+656 RLKIKKA
-661 EIYASLISV
+661 YASLISV
-670 RTKKRKKKIIINMI
+670 RTNKIIINMI

-696 AKRENRA
+696 A
-703 SSQFL
+703 SSPFF

-713 DHTNSFFS
+713 GHTNSFFS
-721 NDQSQLLNK
+721 NDQSKLLSK
-730 GTIRSLFNENKKD
+730 GTIRSVPNENKKD
-743 ESFLILSPS
+743 QSFIILSTS
-752 DFLRIV
+752 DFLQIV
-758 LFNDLKCLNTV
+758 LFNDLKSLNKV
-769 KKSDANTK
+769 KKSDANK
-777 RIALSGFLGHLHSIA
+777 KMALSGLLGYLHSIA
-792 NRFSYSHFI
+792 NRFPYCRLM

-806 LLNERSISNNDS
+806 LLNERLISNNDS
-818 NTFQVAKYYFMD
+818 NTFQVAKCYFMD
-830 EKRGISKFY
+830 EKREIYKFD
-839 SYRNILFNFFNLYF
+839 SCRNILFNFNLYF

-871 LCESIRI
+871 FCKSIWI
-878 SEDKQIQRSGQIV
+878 FEDKQLQGSGQIV
-891 VVHEESFVIRS
+891 VVREESFIIRL

-911 ATLNSFYGKILY
+911 ATHNSYYGKILY
-923 EGDRLI
+923 EGDTLI
-929 TILYERLKSDDIIQ
+929 TMSYERLKSDDIIQ

-956 NTSISKNRKKNFQ
+956 NTLISKNRKKKF
-969 KLNIHLAIFFGNF
+969 KELNRHLAIFFGNF
-982 WGSFNSVRITMEH
+982 WGSFTSVRITMED
-995 SQNHLVNEIQKV
+995 SQNQLVNEIQKI
-1007 YRSQGVKISDKHI
+1007 YRSQGVQISDKHI

-1042 NLENGL
+1042 NFENGL
-1048 GSVFLPGELVGLS
+1048 NSLFLPGELIGLS
-1061 RVQRMDRALEKRIN
+1061 QAQRMDRALEKRIN

-1128 GMIPVGT
+1128 KMIPVGT
-1135 GFNRLGKRSKM
+1135 GFNPLKKRSKI
-1146 DSKTRNKNFF
+1146 DPRISKKSIFRIKV
-1156 INKMKD
+1156 KD
-1162 FFFDHEYKVSVL
+1162 FFLKVL
-1174 SVKQKRKKVIKKLVK
+1174 LQKKKKKKVLKKLVK
-1189 RKKKKS
+1189 IKKKS
-1195 NKKEKIKTSSQKVIL
+1195 KRVEVVKKSFINKQI
-1210 YK
+1210 